1 MKRDGEQGVTRRE
14 RLEVIGAALIPAG
27 LGLLGGQAAIGGRLA
42 WLAPVAAL
50 PFGIGLCWL
59 WGKVGGRDLGSGL
72 EAAFGTWLGRGVQ
85 LLYLMWGLFLLAGSA
100 RRYGDRLLT
109 VFEGETVRWLF
120 LGTALA
126 VALWLG
132 RGNGPVFARTGRI
145 FLLAVLVML
154 GFVLL
159 LALPGVDWRNLW
171 PPERGDLRGLP
182 KAAALA
188 LSLSGY
194 GVYGLCLSQGQEE
207 TGESWPWAV
216 WGCGIFAAV
225 LLAVTG
231 VFGPALAERMEEPFL
246 YLLEGVQVPGAFRR
260 GEAALIAVLA
270 LGDLALLALLTRGC
284 RSLWL
289 GAVPVCR
296 GRGGW
301 LLVAGAI
308 LSSGSLP
315 GGSREILAGGN
326 LIFGVL
332 FPGLAVLV
340 QGIRTTF
347 SGAKKPSKADVAAEK
362 EEKKSCEEN
371 EKKC

>member
-1 MKRDGEQGVTRRE
+1 MKRDGERGVTRRE
-14 RLEVIGAALIPAG
+14 RLEVMGAALIPAG
-27 LGLLGGQAAIGGRLA
+27 LGLLRGQAALGGRLA
-42 WLAPVAAL
+42 WLAPVVAL
-50 PFGIGLCWL
+50 PFGAGLCRL
-59 WGKVGGRDLGSGL
+59 WRKVGARDLGSGL
-72 EAAFGTWLGRGVQ
+72 EAAFGTWLGRGAQ
-85 LLYLMWGLFLLAGSA
+85 LLYLAWGLLLLAGSA

-120 LGTALA
+120 LGAALA

-132 RGNGPVFARTGRI
+132 RGKAPVFARTGRI

-159 LALPGVDWRNLW
+159 LALPGMDWRNLW

-207 TGESWPWAV
+207 AGRGWPWAV
-216 WGCGIFAAV
+216 WGCGVFAAV

-231 VFGPALAERMEEPFL
+231 AFGPALAGRMEEPFL

-270 LGDLALLALLTRGC
+270 LGDLALLALLARGC

-289 GAVPVCR
+289 GAAPACR

-301 LLVAGAI
+301 LLVAAAVLG
-308 LSSGSLP
+308 SGFLP
-315 GGSREILAGGN
+315 EENLKLLAGGN

-332 FPGLAVLV
+332 LPGLAVLT
-340 QGIRTTF
+340 QGIRTIF
-347 SGAKKPSKADVAAEK
+347 SGKTKAQKADVAAK
-362 EEKKSCEEN
+362 WKEKKSCEEN